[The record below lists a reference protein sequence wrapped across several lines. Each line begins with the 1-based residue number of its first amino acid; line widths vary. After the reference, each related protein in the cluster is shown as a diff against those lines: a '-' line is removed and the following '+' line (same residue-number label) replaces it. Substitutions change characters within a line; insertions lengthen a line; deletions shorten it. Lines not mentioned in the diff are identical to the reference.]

1 MARVQIPVTDFVRA
15 GVSPPAQTDGDAV
28 NKHYIAGND
37 GQIVI
42 EVASSDA
49 GAQTVTVKANPDLD
63 TDGLIVS
70 DLVLSVPASA
80 AGAVAVTLLN
90 HLIDQLRRVLGDRAV
105 VQVAEISDSAQIRAE
120 LREEIQ
126 QLRDMI
132 DKLQSELD
140 SSRRAYRELLQQH
153 GELEIE
159 HRQLKREH
167 DDLKTKYYLVK
178 RELDDL
184 RDLRLGRSG

>member
-1 MARVQIPVTDFVRA
+1 VARVQIPVTDFVRA

-70 DLVLSVPASA
+70 DLVLSVPAGQTKWFGPFKVQTFKQNTNKDMYLDPS
-80 AGAVAVTLLN
+80 VSTTL
-90 HLIDQLRRVLGDRAV
+90 
-105 VQVAEISDSAQIRAE
+105 
-120 LREEIQ
+120 
-126 QLRDMI
+126 
-132 DKLQSELD
+132 KF
-140 SSRRAYRELLQQH
+140 RAYR
-153 GELEIE
+153 
-159 HRQLKREH
+159 
-167 DDLKTKYYLVK
+167 LV
-178 RELDDL
+178 RA
-184 RDLRLGRSG
+184 

>member
-1 MARVQIPVTDFVRA
+1 MSQPYLLAI
-15 GVSPPAQTDGDAV
+15 
-28 NKHYIAGND
+28 
-37 GQIVI
+37 
-42 EVASSDA
+42 
-49 GAQTVTVKANPDLD
+49 
-63 TDGLIVS
+63 
-70 DLVLSVPASA
+70 ASA
-80 AGAVAVTLLN
+80 AGAVGVTLLN
-90 HLIDQLRRVLGDRAV
+90 HLIDQLRRVLGDRAA
-105 VQVAEISDSAQIRAE
+105 VQVAEINDGAQIRAE

-132 DKLQSELD
+132 DKLQAELD

-167 DDLKTKYYLVK
+167 DDLKTKYDLVK